1 MGVRQLP
8 WEAVRQP
15 RQVLLPMSDEIV
27 EVSLADEERGLGANE
42 AAVVLQLRLC
52 EVAGED
58 GVDHTL
64 PPLQVLLQ
72 LLRVVRLAKHQR
84 ALVKEGDLKGKKG
97 LHLTE
102 KSLLPMPCDDVQVNL
117 QNDFDFLM
125 GQIKMS
131 EYLQNFNGL

>member
-97 LHLTE
+97 LQ
-102 KSLLPMPCDDVQVNL
+102 KGKIRIIVMMSRSIC
-117 QNDFDFLM
+117 
-125 GQIKMS
+125 KMT
-131 EYLQNFNGL
+131 